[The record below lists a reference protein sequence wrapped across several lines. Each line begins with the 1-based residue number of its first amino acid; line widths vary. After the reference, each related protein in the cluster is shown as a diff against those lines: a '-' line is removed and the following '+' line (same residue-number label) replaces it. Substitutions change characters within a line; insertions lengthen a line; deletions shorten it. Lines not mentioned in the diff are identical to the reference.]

1 MSRRLTK
8 FALPS
13 ARPGP
18 SPVSATRSALAAKS
32 AASLA
37 RRLTKFILPSARQG
51 PSHQCRAASPNLLFP
66 VLAQDARQPYPQLLS
81 KSAATQ
87 GTTIP
92 GRGSELQ
99 RTPRAG
105 PSAGRRGACR
115 WRMVALSAK
124 PKSDF
129 DATQDTVDEFLDQ
142 CGAGRARNPPG
153 SAYAHSTGYG
163 GPVVLRALRVGR
175 SPNFSNAH
183 LPPWRGPRNHYA
195 TG

>member
-1 MSRRLTK
+1 MLAQDTRQ
-8 FALPS
+8 S
-13 ARPGP
+13 APPGQHQC
-18 SPVSATRSALAAKS
+18 R
-32 AASLA
+32 AASPNLLFPVLA
-37 RRLTKFILPSARQG
+37 QDARQSAPPG
-51 PSHQCRAASPNLLFP
+51 QRSRPRAPHRWRAASPNLLFP

-142 CGAGRARNPPG
+142 CGGAAPATRQGPPTPTVRAMAALSCTDQPAPAVTVATTRPHTG
-153 SAYAHSTGYG
+153 WHSTI
-163 GPVVLRALRVGR
+163 
-175 SPNFSNAH
+175 
-183 LPPWRGPRNHYA
+183 
-195 TG
+195 